1 MRPSLILALAFTLA
15 LGACA
20 NVPSSC
26 LVSDQSE
33 SQPCLSGAIQY
44 TSAPAEAEPRRVV
57 PVHID
62 RTFNMYERA
71 KIMRAVNEWNV
82 ALNGQVR
89 LTVSTDKFDSTP
101 YLAAGSRRP
110 EGWIVAKIDSRSPVM
125 ADKSMSRALAVTVGT
140 RKAIVYVVADRLG
153 SRDLGGIMMHE
164 FGHALGVGHDASS
177 QLMHPYYTGDK
188 QRCIDKGTV
197 RAVAAAQGLA
207 ADRMNWCMG
216 SGEKINVAEVSSGS
230 RAAWPALRNR

>member
-1 MRPSLILALAFTLA
+1 MRIDLIIALSVSLAV
-15 LGACA
+15 GACA
-20 NVPSSC
+20 DAPTSC
-26 LVSDQSE
+26 MAIERSD

-44 TSAPAEAEPRRVV
+44 TSAPAETDAKRIV

-62 RTFNMYERA
+62 RTFSMYERA

-89 LTVSTDKFDSTP
+89 LAVSTDNFDSTP

-110 EGWIVAKIDSRSPVM
+110 EGWIVARIDSKSPVI
-125 ADKSMSRALAVTVGT
+125 ADRSMSRALAVTVGT
-140 RKAIVYVVADRLG
+140 RKAIIYVVADRLG
-153 SRDLGGIMMHE
+153 TRDLGGIMMHE

-188 QRCIDKGTV
+188 QRCIDQGTV

-216 SGEKINVAEVSSGS
+216 AGDRVNVAEIAKGRRS
-230 RAAWPALRNR
+230 AWTAIRSQ